1 MEILIYVLVFVIIII
16 AMYFVLLRY
25 SKINN
30 ALINLKKELIVSENI
45 SFFLKEISVIPFCKL
60 QKLSDKE
67 KEEIIEYLTYMI
79 KNYLQLSH
87 LLSEMEYYKLK
98 PGAKQ
103 FVIDHLKK
111 AWTNQSAAIIYAEII
126 CGEALNY
133 PKKSNSERERN
144 FIIYHYK
151 NNLEFQT
158 AVIEYL
164 QSAQNSSLLK
174 SAEFEWINQEIKK
187 LQKQFTKKN

>member
-111 AWTNQSAAIIYAEII
+111 AWTNQSAAVIYTEII
-126 CGEALNY
+126 CNEALSY
-133 PKKSNSERERN
+133 PHKNNSERERN
-144 FIIYHYK
+144 FIMYNYK
-151 NNLEFQT
+151 DSPEFQV
-158 AVIEYL
+158 AVIENL
-164 QSAQNSSLLK
+164 QSTKNSPLLK
-174 SAEFEWINQEIKK
+174 SLEVEWIDQEIKK
-187 LQKQFTKKN
+187 LQKQFTQKN